1 MQFLTFMYVYMYVS
15 VQVPEWVCVLPN
27 LSLLEMQNLPNLTVI
42 TPYLA
47 HCRNLWILRVDVDN
61 LVSPPPHEAR
71 RGSRVIM
78 AYLRCRLRGS
88 TPYKHVKVVLIGER
102 GSGKSTL
109 FKQIMGQEA
118 KADGSAGP
126 HMDVATV
133 EYPPR
138 GKAVRERPRVTLHVI
153 NFAGDAI
160 YQCTHK
166 CFLTYRSVFV
176 CVWDVTEGKE
186 GLMALTPW
194 LRCIQACVPNSP
206 VLLVATHIDQR
217 PALSTATI
225 IQWEEE
231 LFGEIEK
238 LPNSYYARQRG
249 LPPIMQSV
257 VMNCLK
263 RDDIEMLQ
271 KDIYEI
277 VLRMK
282 HPRTHTY
289 LIENM
294 VPRSYQ
300 ELQSLVEVKV
310 RSLCRDKHRAP
321 VLRHEEFIDY
331 VRSLTLHDP
340 NDLDHDEE
348 EFMLACNFLHEAGVI
363 VHFRS
368 QVTGISDL
376 YFLEPQWLFNALAAV
391 IGQLAS
397 RQHPSPI
404 ITSEDLP
411 LVFQKAKIPSSLYRS
426 FLAMLESFD
435 IIVSL
440 DFEKKK
446 LLVPSLLP
454 TTPPDYYPGYD
465 LSQEDKNL
473 VSQYID
479 FEYIPPSLFPQLIAR
494 VLLYIRQL
502 SGQLMSVE
510 SNSISINGRDTSDT
524 GIPTSASELTSIGT
538 SMQSLLKRSSSFHVD
553 GSGYIVRDDLNVQ
566 GDLAAL
572 RNKIWALS
580 TTNVGGAT
588 PLLRHHSLTQKL
600 VSISQPI
607 LHQRTPTSGHSSMEQ
622 STEVGNSY
630 LNDPLTHHGDFASY
644 IFWNNGLYVEFPCG
658 TRFWM
663 ELCTSAIVL
672 VISGETIPRVKVLS
686 FLTSCID
693 SLLSECYTGLEM
705 TYYSPCPCCMKSFWE
720 ESHGSKSKSSS
731 FGISSLEASQS
742 SLTLNEFKGIVHF
755 SRSPQTGELGR
766 TPSFSCTKYAISR
779 TPSPPANSVSHDE
792 IPTIAVLDGK
802 LTLFPLAATIHQSV
816 MSSTILCPNCSTR
829 VPLKAISPHVLL
841 VDFED
846 ALLLNT
852 RKLEFNEEL
861 ESKLGGGGFGKV
873 SLCIKVEIYYVLYTN
888 LLTMVLMRIIHLL
901 Q

>member
-1 MQFLTFMYVYMYVS
+1 MLL
-15 VQVPEWVCVLPN
+15 QVPEWVCVLPN
-27 LSLLEMQNLPNLTVI
+27 LTLLEMQNLPSLTVI

-47 HCRNLWILRVDVDN
+47 HCRNLCILRVDADN

-102 GSGKSTL
+102 GSGKSTI
-109 FKQIMGQEA
+109 FNQIMGQEP
-118 KADGSAGP
+118 KFDGNEP

-186 GLMALTPW
+186 GLRALTPW

-217 PALSTATI
+217 PALSTTTI

-231 LFGEIEK
+231 LFGEIAQ
-238 LPNSYYARQRG
+238 LPNSRYARQRG

-263 RDDIEMLQ
+263 KDDIEMLT

-340 NDLDHDEE
+340 NDLEHDEE
-348 EFMLACNFLHEAGVI
+348 EFMLACNFLHEAGAI

-368 QVTGISDL
+368 QVIGVSDL

-391 IGQLAS
+391 IAQLAS

-404 ITSEDLP
+404 ITNEDLP
-411 LVFQKAKIPSSLYRS
+411 LVFQKAKIPSSLYGS

-440 DFEKKK
+440 DFEKNK
-446 LLVPSLLP
+446 LLIPSLLP

-479 FEYIPPSLFPQLIAR
+479 FEYIPSSLFPQLIAR

-510 SNSISINGRDTSDT
+510 SNSISITDRDTSDT
-524 GIPTSASELTSIGT
+524 GIPTSASEVTSIGT
-538 SMQSLLKRSSSFHVD
+538 STQSLLKRSTSFRVD
-553 GSGYIVRDDLNVQ
+553 GSGYIVKDDLDIQ
-566 GDLAAL
+566 GDVTAL

-580 TTNVGGAT
+580 TTNLGGAT

-607 LHQRTPTSGHSSMEQ
+607 LQQYTPTSGHSSLEA
-622 STEVGNSY
+622 SIEVDSSY
-630 LNDPLTHHGDFASY
+630 LNDALIHHDDFASY
-644 IFWNNGLYVEFPCG
+644 IFWNNGLYVEFPHG
-658 TRFWM
+658 TRFWL
-663 ELCTSAIVL
+663 ELCASAIML

-693 SLLSECYTGLEM
+693 GLISECYTGLEM

-720 ESHGSKSKSSS
+720 DSRSSKSRSSS
-731 FGISSLEASQS
+731 FGMSSLEASQS
-742 SLTLNEFKGIVHF
+742 ALTLNEFKGIVHF

-766 TPSFSCTKYAISR
+766 SPSFSCSKYAISR
-779 TPSPPANSVSHDE
+779 TPSPPSNSTSHDE

-829 VPLKAISPHVLL
+829 VPLQAISPHVLL
-841 VDFED
+841 VDFKD
-846 ALLLNT
+846 ALLLNM
-852 RKLEFNEEL
+852 RKLEFDEEP

-873 SLCIKVEIYYVLYTN
+873 SLSIKKSAYIYI
-888 LLTMVLMRIIHLL
+888 RIMALSCHFSGL
-901 Q
+901 

>member
-1 MQFLTFMYVYMYVS
+1 
-15 VQVPEWVCVLPN
+15 
-27 LSLLEMQNLPNLTVI
+27 MQNLPNLASL

-47 HCRNLWILRVDVDN
+47 HCRNLCVIRIDTDN

-71 RGSRVIM
+71 KGTRVIM

-102 GSGKSTL
+102 GSGKSTI
-109 FKQIMGQEA
+109 FNQIMGQA
-118 KADGSAGP
+118 PRVDGVGP

-138 GKAVRERPRVTLHVI
+138 AKTTRDRPRVTLHMI
-153 NFAGDAI
+153 DFAGNAI

-176 CVWDVTEGKE
+176 CVWDVTDGKE
-186 GLMALTPW
+186 GLQRLTPW
-194 LRCIQACVPNSP
+194 LRSIQACVPSYSP

-217 PALSTATI
+217 PSLSPNTI

-231 LFGEIEK
+231 LFGSISE
-238 LPNSYYARQRG
+238 LPKSRYARQRG

-257 VMNCLK
+257 VMNCLRK
-263 RDDIEMLQ
+263 EDTDMLL

-277 VLRMK
+277 VIRMR
-282 HPRTHTY
+282 HPNLQVS

-340 NDLDHDEE
+340 NDLEHDEE
-348 EFMLACNFLHEAGVI
+348 EFTLACNFLHEAGAI

-368 QVTGISDL
+368 QVVGVSDL
-376 YFLEPQWLFNALAAV
+376 YFLDPQWLFNALSA
-391 IGQLAS
+391 IIRQLAFGQYS
-397 RQHPSPI
+397 SPI
-404 ITSEDLP
+404 VTSEELP
-411 LVFQKAKIPSSLYRS
+411 LVFQKAKVPSSLYGS

-440 DFEKKK
+440 DFNNNK
-446 LLVPSLLP
+446 LLIPSLLP
-454 TTPPDYYPGYD
+454 KTPPDYYPGYD

-473 VSQYID
+473 ISQYIN

-502 SGQLMSVE
+502 SGQLLSVE
-510 SNSISINGRDTSDT
+510 GNSISIAGGETTDT
-524 GIPTSASELTSIGT
+524 GFPSTASETTSIRT
-538 SMQSLLKRSSSFHVD
+538 SMQSLLRRSSSFRVD
-553 GSGYIVRDDLNVQ
+553 GSGYIVRDDLDVQ
-566 GDLAAL
+566 GDTASL
-572 RNKIWALS
+572 RSKIWALS
-580 TTNVGGAT
+580 TTNLGGAT
-588 PLLRHHSLTQKL
+588 PLLRHHSLTHKL

-607 LHQRTPTSGHSSMEQ
+607 LQQHTPTSGHSSLEQ
-622 STEVGNSY
+622 TIEGGSSNE
-630 LNDPLTHHGDFASY
+630 NDGLTHSDEFASY

-658 TRFWM
+658 TKFWL
-663 ELCTSAIVL
+663 ELCASAVMI

-686 FLTSCID
+686 FLSSCID
-693 SLLSECYTGLEM
+693 GLVTECYAGLEM
-705 TYYSPCPCCMKSFWE
+705 AYYSPCPCCMRSFWE
-720 ESHGSKSKSSS
+720 DSRGSQNRSSS
-731 FGISSLEASQS
+731 FGVSSFEVSQGA
-742 SLTLNEFKGIVHF
+742 LTVNEFKGVVQY

-766 TPSFSCTKYAISR
+766 SPSFSGTKYIISR
-779 TPSPPANSVSHDE
+779 SPSPPTGSTRNDDT
-792 IPTIAVLDGK
+792 PTIAVLDGK
-802 LTLFPLAATIHQSV
+802 LTLFPLAATVHQSV

-829 VPLKAISPHVLL
+829 VPLQAISPHVLL
-841 VDFED
+841 VDFKD
-846 ALLLNT
+846 ALLLKA
-852 RKLEFNEEL
+852 RRLEFNEDP
-861 ESKLGGGGFGKV
+861 ESKLGGGGFGNV
-873 SLCIKVEIYYVLYTN
+873 SFSLIFMYMY
-888 LLTMVLMRIIHLL
+888 IHE
-901 Q
+901 

>member
-1 MQFLTFMYVYMYVS
+1 MYVFV

-27 LSLLEMQNLPNLTVI
+27 LTLLEMQNLPNLTVI

-47 HCRNLWILRVDVDN
+47 HCRNLCILRVDTDN
-61 LVSPPPHEAR
+61 LISPPPHEAR

-109 FKQIMGQEA
+109 FNQIMGQEP
-118 KADGSAGP
+118 KVDGSGP

-186 GLMALTPW
+186 GLRALTPW

-263 RDDIEMLQ
+263 KDDIEMLQ

-321 VLRHEEFIDY
+321 VLHHEEFIDY

-348 EFMLACNFLHEAGVI
+348 EFMLACNFLHEAGAI
-363 VHFRS
+363 VHFCS
-368 QVTGISDL
+368 QVTGVSDL

-397 RQHPSPI
+397 RQYPTPI
-404 ITSEDLP
+404 ITNEDLP

-446 LLVPSLLP
+446 LLIPSLLP

-479 FEYIPPSLFPQLIAR
+479 FEYIPSSLFPQLIAR

-524 GIPTSASELTSIGT
+524 GIPTSASESTSIGTGT
-538 SMQSLLKRSSSFHVD
+538 SMQSLLKRSSSFRVD
-553 GSGYIVRDDLNVQ
+553 SSGYIVKDDLDVQ
-566 GDLAAL
+566 GDIDAL

-580 TTNVGGAT
+580 TTNLGGAT

-600 VSISQPI
+600 VSVSQPI
-607 LHQRTPTSGHSSMEQ
+607 LQQHTPTSGHGSLEEL
-622 STEVGNSY
+622 TEVGNSY

-644 IFWNNGLYVEFPCG
+644 IFWNNGLYVEFLCG

-663 ELCTSAIVL
+663 ELCASAIML
-672 VISGETIPRVKVLS
+672 VISGEMIPRVKVLS

-693 SLLSECYTGLEM
+693 GLISECYAGLEM

-720 ESHGSKSKSSS
+720 DCHGSKSRSSN
-731 FGISSLEASQS
+731 FGMSSLETSQS
-742 SLTLNEFKGIVHF
+742 GLTLNEFKGIVHY

-766 TPSFSCTKYAISR
+766 SLSFSCSKYAISR
-779 TPSPPANSVSHDE
+779 TPSPPPTNSVSHDE
-792 IPTIAVLDGK
+792 IPTIAVLDEK

-829 VPLKAISPHVLL
+829 VPLQAISPHVLL
-841 VDFED
+841 VDFKD
-846 ALLLNT
+846 ALLLNM
-852 RKLEFNEEL
+852 RKLEFNEEP

-873 SLCIKVEIYYVLYTN
+873 SLSIKFSANLYTQW
-888 LLTMVLMRIIHLL
+888 L
-901 Q
+901 